1 MSWSNT
7 ICNVLLSTRNIER
20 NIASARFFIPVYATI
35 VTAARIAIITFKP
48 QADFVYTG
56 HMTKQTPIVHVENFS
71 LTIGEKHIVKHLDF
85 DVYPGEVFAFLGSNG
100 SGKTSTI
107 RSLLGIYQP
116 TTGILHIDG
125 ATLTPE
131 TASLVGYLP
140 EERGLY
146 TRSKVLDTMI
156 YFGELKGM
164 QREDAKRF
172 SLEFLQRVELAD
184 KADTK
189 IKKLSGGQQQK
200 IQLGV
205 AIMGNPKLLILDE
218 PTKGLDPVNR
228 KLLLDIVDE
237 LQQAGTS
244 VIYITHLMEEVERLA
259 DRLLIL
265 KDGKARA
272 YGTVEAVKKEFKS
285 KSIEDIF
292 VQIYNE
298 KSKEVAHV

>member
-1 MSWSNT
+1 MT
-7 ICNVLLSTRNIER
+7 K
-20 NIASARFFIPVYATI
+20 PI
-35 VTAARIAIITFKP
+35 VTVK
-48 QADFVYTG
+48 D
-56 HMTKQTPIVHVENFS
+56 FS
-71 LTIGEKHIVKHLDF
+71 LTIGEKEIVKKLDF
-85 DVYPGEVFAFLGSNG
+85 EVFPGEVFAFLGSNG

-116 TTGILHIDG
+116 STGDLLVNG
-125 ATLTPE
+125 KRLVPE
-131 TASLVGYLP
+131 NAGIVGYLP

-146 TRSKVLDTMI
+146 TRAKVIDAMM

-164 QREDAKRF
+164 DREEARKEA
-172 SLEFLQRVELAD
+172 LKFLSSVDLAD
-184 KADTK
+184 KANVK

-200 IQLGV
+200 VQLGV

-228 KLLLDIVDE
+228 KLLLDIVDD
-237 LQQAGTS
+237 LQEKGVA

-265 KDGKARA
+265 KDGEARA
-272 YGTVEAVKKEFKS
+272 YGTVEKVKKEFKS

-292 VQIYNE
+292 VQIYKE
-298 KSKEVAHV
+298 KSTEVKNG

>member
-1 MSWSNT
+1 
-7 ICNVLLSTRNIER
+7 
-20 NIASARFFIPVYATI
+20 
-35 VTAARIAIITFKP
+35 
-48 QADFVYTG
+48 
-56 HMTKQTPIVHVENFS
+56 MTKPIVSIKNFN
-71 LTIGEKHIVKHLDF
+71 LTIGKKQIVRDLSF
-85 DVYPGEVFAFLGSNG
+85 EINPGEVFALLGANG

-107 RSLLGIYQP
+107 RSLIGIYQP
-116 TTGILHIDG
+116 TSGQLLIDDQVYSP
-125 ATLTPE
+125 AL
-131 TASLVGYLP
+131 SHLVGYLP

-164 QREDAKRF
+164 TRDNARKF
-172 SLEFLQRVELAD
+172 ALEYLERVELVD
-184 KADTK
+184 KANVK

-200 IQLGV
+200 VQLGV
-205 AIMGNPKLLILDE
+205 AIMNNPKLLILDE

-237 LQQAGTS
+237 HVDQGAS

-265 KDGKARA
+265 RDGRSVA
-272 YGTVEAVKKEFKS
+272 YGSVDEVKTKFKS

-292 VQIYNE
+292 VSIYKTSSKEAASNE
-298 KSKEVAHV
+298 K

>member
-1 MSWSNT
+1 MK
-7 ICNVLLSTRNIER
+7 E
-20 NIASARFFIPVYATI
+20 
-35 VTAARIAIITFKP
+35 
-48 QADFVYTG
+48 
-56 HMTKQTPIVHVENFS
+56 PIVHVENFS
-71 LTIGEKHIVKHLDF
+71 LTIGSKEIVKELSF
-85 DVYPGEVFAFLGSNG
+85 DVFPGEVFAFLGANG

-107 RSLLGIYQP
+107 RSLLGIYQQ
-116 TTGILHIDG
+116 TTGDLFINGKPLH
-125 ATLTPE
+125 PE
-131 TASLVGYLP
+131 TASAVGYLP

-164 QREDAKRF
+164 TRDDAKTF
-172 SLEFLQRVELAD
+172 SLAFLERVELAD
-184 KADTK
+184 KAHVK

-205 AIMGNPKLLILDE
+205 AIMGDPKLLILDE

-228 KLLLDIVDE
+228 KLLLDIVDD
-237 LQQAGTS
+237 LQEKGVA

-272 YGTVEAVKKEFKS
+272 YGTVASVKKEFES
-285 KSIEDIF
+285 SSIEDIF
-292 VQIYNE
+292 VKIYKE
-298 KSKEVAHV
+298 KSSDASIAATSEKEKK

>member
-1 MSWSNT
+1 
-7 ICNVLLSTRNIER
+7 
-20 NIASARFFIPVYATI
+20 
-35 VTAARIAIITFKP
+35 
-48 QADFVYTG
+48 
-56 HMTKQTPIVHVENFS
+56 MTKPIVSVKDFS
-71 LTIGEKHIVKHLDF
+71 LTIGDKQIVEQLDF
-85 DVYPGEVFAFLGSNG
+85 EVFPGEVFAFLGSNG

-107 RSLLGIYQP
+107 RSLLGIYQASS
-116 TTGILHIDG
+116 GKLLVNG
-125 ATLTPE
+125 KKLTPE
-131 TASLVGYLP
+131 SAEIVGYLP

-146 TRSKVLDTMI
+146 TRAKVLDAMM

-164 QREDAKRF
+164 DRDDARDEAMAF
-172 SLEFLQRVELAD
+172 LERVELAD
-184 KADTK
+184 KANMK

-200 IQLGV
+200 VQLGV
-205 AIMGNPKLLILDE
+205 AVMGEPKLLILDE

-237 LQQAGTS
+237 LQQKGVA

-272 YGTVEAVKKEFKS
+272 YGTVASVKKEFKS

-292 VQIYNE
+292 VSIYKE
-298 KSKEVAHV
+298 KSTEVSRG

>member
-1 MSWSNT
+1 M
-7 ICNVLLSTRNIER
+7 
-20 NIASARFFIPVYATI
+20 
-35 VTAARIAIITFKP
+35 K
-48 QADFVYTG
+48 
-56 HMTKQTPIVHVENFS
+56 KPIVSIKNFN
-71 LTIGEKHIVKHLDF
+71 LTIGNKQIVEELDF
-85 DVYPGEVFAFLGSNG
+85 EVFPGEVFAFLGANG

-107 RSLLGIYQP
+107 RSLLGIYEASS
-116 TTGILHIDG
+116 GSLLIDG
-125 ATLTPE
+125 KKLTPE
-131 TASLVGYLP
+131 NAAIVGYLP

-146 TRSKVLDTMI
+146 TRAKVLDAMI

-164 QREDAKRF
+164 DRDDAREEALAF
-172 SLEFLQRVELAD
+172 LERVELAD
-184 KADTK
+184 KANVK

-200 IQLGV
+200 VQLGV

-237 LQQAGTS
+237 LQEKGVA

-272 YGTVEAVKKEFKS
+272 YGTVTTVKEEFQS

-292 VQIYNE
+292 VSIYKE
-298 KSKEVAHV
+298 KSNEVVHG

>member
-1 MSWSNT
+1 M
-7 ICNVLLSTRNIER
+7 
-20 NIASARFFIPVYATI
+20 
-35 VTAARIAIITFKP
+35 K
-48 QADFVYTG
+48 
-56 HMTKQTPIVHVENFS
+56 KPIVHVEDFS
-71 LTIGEKHIVKHLDF
+71 LTIGDKQIVKELNF
-85 DVYPGEVFAFLGSNG
+85 DVMPGEVFAFLGSNG

-107 RSLLGIYQP
+107 RSLLGIYQA
-116 TTGILHIDG
+116 TTGTLHING
-125 ATLTPE
+125 APLSPE
-131 TASLVGYLP
+131 TGSIVGYLP

-164 QREDAKRF
+164 TRDDARAF
-172 SLEFLQRVELAD
+172 SLEFLERVELAD
-184 KADTK
+184 KANTK

-205 AIMGNPKLLILDE
+205 AIMGDPKLLILDE

-237 LQQAGTS
+237 LQQKGVA

-292 VQIYNE
+292 VQIYKE
-298 KSKEVAHV
+298 KSTEVAHV

>member
-1 MSWSNT
+1 MD
-7 ICNVLLSTRNIER
+7 VMKQ
-20 NIASARFFIPVYATI
+20 P
-35 VTAARIAIITFKP
+35 IISVK
-48 QADFVYTG
+48 D
-56 HMTKQTPIVHVENFS
+56 FS
-71 LTIGEKHIVKHLDF
+71 LTLGGKAIVRDLSF
-85 DVYPGEVFAFLGSNG
+85 DIHPGEVFAFLGANG

-107 RSLLGIYQP
+107 RSLLGIYQA
-116 TTGILHIDG
+116 TSGKLLVDG
-125 ATLTPE
+125 APFSPE
-131 TASLVGYLP
+131 RGHLVGYLP

-146 TRSKVLDTMI
+146 TRLKVLDTMI

-164 QREDAKRF
+164 SRAAAREF
-172 SLEFLQRVELAD
+172 SLAFLEQVDLAD
-184 KADTK
+184 KADLR

-205 AIMGNPKLLILDE
+205 AIMGDPAVLILDE

-237 LQQAGTS
+237 HQQKGAA

-272 YGTVEAVKKEFKS
+272 YGTVAAVKKEFKS

-292 VQIYNE
+292 VSIYNE
-298 KSKEVAHV
+298 KSTKGPAV

>member
-1 MSWSNT
+1 
-7 ICNVLLSTRNIER
+7 
-20 NIASARFFIPVYATI
+20 
-35 VTAARIAIITFKP
+35 
-48 QADFVYTG
+48 
-56 HMTKQTPIVHVENFS
+56 MTKPIVSVKDFS
-71 LTIGEKHIVKHLDF
+71 LTIGDKQIVEQLDF
-85 DVYPGEVFAFLGSNG
+85 EVFPGEVFAFLGSNG

-107 RSLLGIYQP
+107 RSLLGIYQASS
-116 TTGILHIDG
+116 GKLLVNG
-125 ATLTPE
+125 KKLTPE
-131 TASLVGYLP
+131 SAEIVGYLP

-146 TRSKVLDTMI
+146 TRAKVLDAMM

-164 QREDAKRF
+164 DRDDARDEAMAF
-172 SLEFLQRVELAD
+172 LERVELAD
-184 KADTK
+184 KANMK

-200 IQLGV
+200 VQLGV
-205 AIMGNPKLLILDE
+205 AVMGEPKLLILDE

-237 LQQAGTS
+237 LQQKGVA

-272 YGTVEAVKKEFKS
+272 YGTVASVKKEFKS

-292 VQIYNE
+292 VSIYKE
-298 KSKEVAHV
+298 KSTEVAHG

>member
-1 MSWSNT
+1 MKHTKPVVSIKDFNLKIGNSR
-7 ICNVLLSTRNIER
+7 IVQDLS
-20 NIASARFFIPVYATI
+20 
-35 VTAARIAIITFKP
+35 
-48 QADFVYTG
+48 
-56 HMTKQTPIVHVENFS
+56 
-71 LTIGEKHIVKHLDF
+71 F
-85 DVYPGEVFAFLGSNG
+85 DVQAGEVFALLGANG

-107 RSLLGIYQP
+107 RSLLRIYEA
-116 TTGILHIDG
+116 TSGTLHIDG
-125 ATLTPE
+125 EIYTSDRAH
-131 TASLVGYLP
+131 LVGYLP

-146 TRSKVLDTMI
+146 TRAKVLDTMT

-164 QREDAKRF
+164 SRNNAREF
-172 SLEFLQRVELAD
+172 SLKFLKRVELED
-184 KADTK
+184 KANVK

-228 KLLLDIVDE
+228 KLLLTIVDE
-237 LQQAGTS
+237 LQEKGTA

-265 KDGKARA
+265 KDGQAKA
-272 YGTVEAVKKEFKS
+272 YGSVAEVKEKFKS

-292 VQIYNE
+292 VSVYNHTSSE
-298 KSKEVAHV
+298 ARRA

>member
-1 MSWSNT
+1 M
-7 ICNVLLSTRNIER
+7 
-20 NIASARFFIPVYATI
+20 
-35 VTAARIAIITFKP
+35 
-48 QADFVYTG
+48 
-56 HMTKQTPIVHVENFS
+56 KQPIVHVENFS
-71 LTIGEKHIVKHLDF
+71 LTIGEKKIVKELSF
-85 DVYPGEVFAFLGSNG
+85 DIMPGEVFAFLGSNG

-107 RSLLGIYQP
+107 RSLLGIYEA
-116 TTGILHIDG
+116 TTGTLEVNG
-125 ATLTPE
+125 KKLTPE
-131 TASLVGYLP
+131 NASIVGYLP

-164 QREDAKRF
+164 NREDAKKF
-172 SLEFLQRVELAD
+172 SLDFLERVELAD
-184 KADTK
+184 KANVK

-205 AIMGNPKLLILDE
+205 AIMGNPQLLILDE

-237 LQQAGTS
+237 LQQKGVA

-265 KDGKARA
+265 KDGVARA
-272 YGTVEAVKKEFKS
+272 YGTVAAVKKEFKS
-285 KSIEDIF
+285 KLIEDIF
-292 VQIYNE
+292 VSIYKE
-298 KSKEVAHV
+298 KSTEVAHV

>member
-1 MSWSNT
+1 MD
-7 ICNVLLSTRNIER
+7 V
-20 NIASARFFIPVYATI
+20 I
-35 VTAARIAIITFKP
+35 VEL
-48 QADFVYTG
+48 
-56 HMTKQTPIVHVENFS
+56 MTKQKQIVSIQDFN
-71 LTIGEKHIVKHLDF
+71 LTIGNKRIVTDLSF
-85 DVYPGEVFAFLGSNG
+85 DVHRGEVFALLGANG

-107 RSLLGIYQP
+107 RSLLGIYQA
-116 TTGILHIDG
+116 TSGSLHIDG
-125 ATLTPE
+125 KPLTPE
-131 TASLVGYLP
+131 HAHIVGYLP

-164 QREDAKRF
+164 SREDARSF
-172 SLEFLQRVELAD
+172 SLAFLKRVGLSD
-184 KADTK
+184 KASTK

-200 IQLGV
+200 VQLGV
-205 AIMGNPKLLILDE
+205 AVMGDPKLLILDE

-237 LQQAGTS
+237 LQERGVA

-272 YGTVEAVKKEFKS
+272 YGSVVAVKKEFGS
-285 KSIEDIF
+285 TSIEDVF
-292 VQIYNE
+292 VSIYNE
-298 KSKEVAHV
+298 KSSEVTHV

>member
-1 MSWSNT
+1 M
-7 ICNVLLSTRNIER
+7 
-20 NIASARFFIPVYATI
+20 
-35 VTAARIAIITFKP
+35 K
-48 QADFVYTG
+48 
-56 HMTKQTPIVHVENFS
+56 KPIVSVKDFN
-71 LTIGEKHIVKHLDF
+71 LTIGDKQIVEKLDF
-85 DVYPGEVFAFLGSNG
+85 EVFPGEVFAFLGANG

-107 RSLLGIYQP
+107 RSLLGIYEAS
-116 TTGILHIDG
+116 GGKLHIDG
-125 ATLTPE
+125 KKLTPE
-131 TASLVGYLP
+131 NAAIVGYLP

-146 TRSKVLDTMI
+146 TRAKVLDAMM

-164 QREDAKRF
+164 DRDDARDEA
-172 SLEFLQRVELAD
+172 LAFLDRVDLAD
-184 KADTK
+184 KANVK

-200 IQLGV
+200 VQLGV
-205 AIMGNPKLLILDE
+205 AVMGSPKLLILDE

-237 LQQAGTS
+237 LQQKGVA

-272 YGTVEAVKKEFKS
+272 YGTVEKVKKEFKS

-292 VQIYNE
+292 VSIYKE
-298 KSKEVAHV
+298 KSSEVAHG